1 VACTLTSW
9 KEIGQHLGKGVRTV
23 QRWERQLGLPV
34 RRPHGRSK
42 GTVLALTD
50 ELDAWV
56 RSQFSSEDSGLK
68 TVVRELEEVKKQNE
82 VLRLAAV
89 SRHAIPPT
97 GFADTGADI
106 DDSVLQRCTLAIARN
121 SAIRLEVA
129 DIIKVSQRDRALR
142 ETLRRQKQSAAQ
154 DPPKQ

>member
-23 QRWERQLGLPV
+23 QRWERQLGLP
-34 RRPHGRSK
+34 PHRRSK

-50 ELDAWV
+50 ELDACV